1 VATRLRPVLIA
12 GLCALAAG
20 TLTVAVMLSQHSTDG
35 ESNSGS
41 GGEVLTLDDPS
52 VVQEPTIATNSD
64 VSGKALPLVDL
75 LRLDDSTIGIG
86 DLLDGRPLVVNL
98 WFSTCQPCKRE
109 MPAIEA
115 AHEEYGDRVRF
126 IGVNVQDSPE
136 TASSFA
142 RDLDIGYEILRDPD
156 GNLTAAAGVAT
167 FPMTFFVSANGVIIS
182 QIAGEMSTDEIEAG
196 VAGVLAT

>member
-1 VATRLRPVLIA
+1 
-12 GLCALAAG
+12 
-20 TLTVAVMLSQHSTDG
+20 MLSQHPTDG

-41 GGEVLTLDDPS
+41 GGEVLTLDDHS